1 MPDYEKRYLQLTSGF
16 TKCIDDISDEFPEAT
31 AFEKSVI
38 ALRRNGWN
46 YGDIQLKLG
55 MPAKKQIRAALLKW
69 APELIDN
76 SKTKV
81 IKISTFESELYNII
95 KSHNNEVFEV
105 WGEPWTFFIDNNEL
119 MYRDGDGVWKFSD
132 WDDISQSQILN
143 EVKEQLC

>member
-1 MPDYEKRYLQLTSGF
+1 
-16 TKCIDDISDEFPEAT
+16 
-31 AFEKSVI
+31 
-38 ALRRNGWN
+38 
-46 YGDIQLKLG
+46 
-55 MPAKKQIRAALLKW
+55 LKW